1 MNENLKRLSPERVEL
16 VASYVNFAR
25 KLARQFHK
33 ERHNCEF
40 GLDDYEGEAL
50 LGLCDAARRFDEK
63 KGINFRTFAYF
74 RIRGAMYDLVR
85 RGSSVSRR
93 HFVRM
98 TTERETLPFAPKY
111 PEWSTKASKKNK
123 NNEIVS
129 ESTKSALDDTPL
141 PYVFAKNT
149 SELAQLATIIEEAG
163 IKYHPGAE
171 ADGGDISYLN
181 QKTPEVQVAMA
192 STRRYLNRLIE
203 TLPEREKEMIERR
216 YYSDESFEEIR
227 EGNPDLSRSWA
238 SRIHMRALDRLR
250 EMMVAESQQCVRRS
264 KEAVI

>member
-1 MNENLKRLSPERVEL
+1 MKENLKRLSPERVEL

-25 KLARQFHK
+25 RLARQFHK

-40 GLDDYEGEAL
+40 SLDDYEGEAL

-85 RGSSVSRR
+85 RGSSVGRR

-111 PEWSTKASKKNK
+111 PEWSKKN
-123 NNEIVS
+123 N
-129 ESTKSALDDTPL
+129 SAETTPGTAKETLDDTPL

-163 IKYHPGAE
+163 IKYYPGSE
-171 ADGGDISYLN
+171 ADGGDIGYLN

-192 STRRYLNRLIE
+192 STRRYLLRLIE

-216 YYSDESFEEIR
+216 YYADESFEEIR
-227 EGNPDLSRSWA
+227 EDNPELSRSWA

-250 EMMVAESQQCVRRS
+250 EMMVAESQNCVRRS
-264 KEAVI
+264 KEATL